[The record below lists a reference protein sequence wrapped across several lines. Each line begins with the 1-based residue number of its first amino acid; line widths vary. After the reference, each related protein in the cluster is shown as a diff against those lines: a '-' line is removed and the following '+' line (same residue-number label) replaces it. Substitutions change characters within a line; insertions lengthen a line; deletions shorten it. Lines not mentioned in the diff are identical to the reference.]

1 MIATAAPPWRPEDTK
16 SFTNNIL
23 DHAWIPITIAAAV
36 MQALRTAV
44 QKTLTLNL
52 SPNAKRGNIEVKL
65 VTRG

>member
-1 MIATAAPPWRPEDTK
+1 
-16 SFTNNIL
+16 L
-23 DHAWIPITIAAAV
+23 DHAWIPITIATAV

-52 SPNAKRGNIEVKL
+52 STNATRGNIEVKL